1 MSADGRHLSAAG
13 AGGEGGGGTS
23 LRVVIADDHAPTRDW
38 VRRALEAGGCDV
50 AAEASDAEGA
60 VAAVAGALASGRVDV
75 ALLDVRMPGYGVVA
89 AYEITQA
96 HPDVAVVMLTAS
108 RDDEDLFGALRAGAS
123 GYLLK
128 DMDPARLPDALAGV
142 VRGEGAMP
150 AWLVR
155 KVIEQFRSEHPQ
167 RRRPWSKPV
176 GVRLTEREEEVL
188 DLMVEGR
195 TTDQIARAMFVA
207 PVTVRTHVRAVL
219 RKLRV
224 PDRESAVRLVRGEP
238 GATA

>member
-1 MSADGRHLSAAG
+1 VVTDGAGGPGGRPAAAG
-13 AGGEGGGGTS
+13 A

-38 VRRALEAGGCDV
+38 VRGALEAGGCV
-50 AAEASDAEGA
+50 VVAEAADAGGA
-60 VAAVAGALASGRVDV
+60 VVAVEREVSAGGVDI
-75 ALLDVRMPGYGVVA
+75 ALLDVRMPGSGVVA
-89 AYEITQA
+89 AFEVTQA

-128 DMDPARLPDALAGV
+128 DMDPARLPEALAGV
-142 VRGEGAMP
+142 ARGEGAMP

-155 KVIEQFRSEHPQ
+155 RVIEQFRSQPA
-167 RRRPWSKPV
+167 RRVGRWARP
-176 GVRLTEREEEVL
+176 GTERLTEREAEVL

-195 TTDQIARAMFVA
+195 GTDQIAAALFVA

-224 PDRESAVRLVRGEP
+224 PDRESAVRLARGEP